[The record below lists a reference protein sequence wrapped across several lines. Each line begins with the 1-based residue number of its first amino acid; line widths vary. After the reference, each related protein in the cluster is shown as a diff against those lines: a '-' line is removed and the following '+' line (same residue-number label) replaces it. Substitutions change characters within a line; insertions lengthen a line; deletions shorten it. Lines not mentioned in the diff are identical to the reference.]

1 MENNFKSQIKTGAF
15 VLFGLALTM
24 FSVFM
29 VGGDSIFKSYTYLY
43 VDFEQVT
50 GLNSGSVVSLSGLN
64 VGNVEGI
71 EFKEN
76 ERKLRVKLKVDS
88 AYLGRVTKD
97 SLAEVRTQGALGD
110 KYVYISPGTPG
121 QPAAQAGD
129 VIMAAPTNDIL
140 ALISEKGKE
149 IEKLFKIISDVEKVT
164 TSLTKEDRMELLMAN
179 LTDASQSLKTVA
191 QDSKDMVRDL
201 KGNVI
206 QPVKI
211 SAERL
216 ERILAK
222 IDRGDGSLGALI
234 NDPSLHRSLKQM
246 LGGSEKSNAMKSILR
261 NSIEKT
267 AEKNEKN
274 QD

>member
-1 MENNFKSQIKTGAF
+1 MENNFKSQIKTGVF
-15 VLFGLALTM
+15 VLCGLVLTM

-29 VGGDSIFKSYTYLY
+29 VGGDSIFKSYSYLY

-76 ERKLRVKLKVDS
+76 EKKLRVRLKVDS

-121 QPAAQAGD
+121 QPAAKEGD
-129 VIMAAPTNDIL
+129 VIMAAPANDIL

-164 TSLTKEDRMELLMAN
+164 SSLTKEDRMELLMTN

-191 QDSKDMVRDL
+191 QDSKEMVRDL
-201 KGNVI
+201 KGNVV

-222 IDRGDGSLGALI
+222 IDRGDGTLGALI

-246 LGGSEKSNAMKSILR
+246 LGGADKSNAMKSILR
-261 NSIEKT
+261 NSIEKS
-267 AEKNEKN
+267 EKK